1 MSRTHWLDEPRN
13 LRRLWQAFLAMLAVT
28 VLAEFAID
36 LHPHFQADAV
46 FGFHA
51 TYGLIACGAMIL
63 AARALGAL
71 LKRPDSYY
79 ESRDE

>member
-1 MSRTHWLDEPRN
+1 MSRTHWLDQPRN
-13 LRRLWQAFLAMLAVT
+13 LKRLWRAFLAALAVT

-51 TYGLIACGAMIL
+51 AYGLFACGAMIL
-63 AARALGAL
+63 AAKALGLL
-71 LKRPDSYY
+71 LKRPDHYY
-79 ESRDE
+79 ESHDE